1 MKKIFKQK
9 QIFIFIYLVS
19 YFLFGQLNLAFAQ
32 TSGYDYT
39 KAGVGDQIKQ
49 FLCAPTEQNGTSN
62 SANSSGS
69 VEYAGQNNQASGD
82 LYNCINR
89 MYKFAIVIAAVVGV
103 FFIVIAGYLYMGAGG
118 NQESVDKAK
127 DILATTITSIV
138 ILFAGYILLKAINPD
153 LIQFRSIQ
161 PPSVRLEPA
170 EAPGGEPSAQNIPLS
185 GQQTTPLANRAN
197 GTIDQL
203 NSAGCDIT
211 SESRP
216 RNELPNLSSAIWN
229 KLLQICQVASK
240 NGFRPKVTSTVRRE
254 STGSYHQKACAVDFA
269 DGQGNGF
276 FNIKTKQGRASGIA
290 LYNAAKQAGIEE
302 SRINPGS
309 DREQT
314 YHIHIDLG
322 TQCPN

>member
-1 MKKIFKQK
+1 MPQLINKKIFVFFLNFFL
-9 QIFIFIYLVS
+9 IFSSNY
-19 YFLFGQLNLAFAQ
+19 NLAFAQ

-161 PPSVRLEPA
+161 PPSVRLQTA
-170 EAPGGEPSAQNIPLS
+170 NSPSGALS
-185 GQQTTPLANRAN
+185 GS
-197 GTIDQL
+197 GTGGNSYKIAGYNIGAYATASNHETVVNQIYSSLQNVDFS
-203 NSAGCDIT
+203 SAGAIDLYLKRVRSSTPIT
-211 SESRP
+211 GSMVT
-216 RNELPNLSSAIWN
+216 SA
-229 KLLQICQVASK
+229 ASK
-240 NGFRPKVTSTVRRE
+240 YN
-254 STGSYHQKACAVDFA
+254 VDS
-269 DGQGNGF
+269 
-276 FNIKTKQGRASGIA
+276 KLMVA
-290 LYNAAKQAGIEE
+290 LMQTDSSLGTAGKGMYTC
-302 SRINPGS
+302 NPGNVGNTDS
-309 DREQT
+309 
-314 YHIHIDLG
+314 G
-322 TQCPN
+322 ATQNFCPSWQRGVEAVAEWLSKHRS